1 MYQVTA
7 IFMGS
12 EISYGEGESIDY
24 AMEECIGS
32 IPEIFSIGAEPEEI
46 ELSIIHPNG
55 RKSSLSLQD
64 QLGYQEVCRM
74 VGL

>member
-1 MYQVTA
+1 MHQVTA
-7 IFMGS
+7 IFQGS
-12 EISYGEGESIDY
+12 EISYGEGEGIDY

-55 RKSSLSLQD
+55 RKYRVSLQD
-64 QLGYQEVCRM
+64 QLWYQEVCRM
-74 VGL
+74 EYL